1 MALFS
6 LHAGRSKSVPRK
18 NKSLQEVFSEGS
30 TCMIQTL
37 TMLMKQY
44 NFRIFKILQVAADH
58 CQFLRDSKALKQG
71 SPLTRSH
78 ACLGAALF
86 CRLPS
91 ARWCLQCSCCA
102 PAWLAEK
109 RFLPSLARAV
119 KGRLRCVCGP
129 PAELE
134 VSSGVSLQLFCS
146 LMIHLE

>member
-1 MALFS
+1 
-6 LHAGRSKSVPRK
+6 
-18 NKSLQEVFSEGS
+18 
-30 TCMIQTL
+30 MIQTL

-44 NFRIFKILQVAADH
+44 NFIIFKILQVAADH

-109 RFLPSLARAV
+109 LFLPSLACAV

-129 PAELE
+129 PAGSLKWSLPSA
-134 VSSGVSLQLFCS
+134 VLFTNDSSGIEERQIDFVSRVYRG
-146 LMIHLE
+146 E